1 MTSNSD
7 SGHPPALSVLLISDL
22 EEKLS
27 QILKDIRADIE
38 ISTAPSLETA
48 SFAAIDCL
56 ICDGTALGTGRP
68 ANAPSQMGIIA
79 CVTTDEEASAALDA
93 GADEVLV
100 CSRTPDLRL
109 LERRLR
115 SVVGTE
121 GFNEHSQRLQQSAIL
136 AVAGGD
142 SFEGALNGAIG
153 AICEETILCGGA
165 AWLPGRNGVRP
176 LSSHGHTPSESV
188 SSPERKA
195 TATVAED
202 VFSAGEPQWGWC
214 DTDDGE
220 TDWTCVGIP
229 IESDDG
235 IVAVLELYATERQ
248 PRNER
253 LLEVLSALG
262 TQLGTVLVRRRVE
275 DHLARERQLTT
286 RIFEA
291 SPVGIVLLD
300 ATDTV
305 LRAND
310 RANELL
316 DFSQSTATVDWT
328 VTDDYG
334 EPDPGAL
341 CPIKRVRERS
351 EPVFGANVSVDV
363 DGEHRWLSVNAV
375 PLEGVDSNSNFNSR
389 PHSHPHRIVIS
400 VTDMTEQK
408 RYAREIGR
416 QRQRLE
422 VLNRVIRHD
431 IRTTANLLLG
441 YAEMLPETGDI
452 ERVSNELTA
461 IARHMGRLSDNV
473 HQLPTTDTT
482 SRPEAEMKN
491 VSALL
496 EDCIASLRD
505 THPAAAVTTTIE
517 PDRFVRTTVELE
529 AAFDHLLENAVIH
542 TVPNPV
548 LTVDLTVD
556 SAENTLT
563 VTITDDGPG
572 IPAEEL
578 AVIEQQCE
586 TPLEHSSGLG
596 LWLASWVIDAADGSL
611 SFSVDDGTTVTV
623 QLPLALDAEPAI

>member
-1 MTSNSD
+1 M
-7 SGHPPALSVLLISDL
+7 LLISDI
-22 EEKLS
+22 EGKLS
-27 QILKDIRADIE
+27 QILKDVRADIE

-56 ICDGTALGTGRP
+56 ICDGTALSAGRP
-68 ANAPSQMGIIA
+68 ANVPSQMRIIA

-100 CSRTPDLRL
+100 CSRMPDPRL

-153 AICEETILCGGA
+153 VICEETIFCGGT
-165 AWLPGRNGVRP
+165 AWLPGRNGVRALP
-176 LSSHGHTPSESV
+176 SYGRTPGDSASP
-188 SSPERKA
+188 PERKR
-195 TATVAED
+195 TATVAAD
-202 VFSAGEPQWGWC
+202 VFSAGESQWGWC

-220 TDWTCVGIP
+220 TDWTCVGIS

-235 IVAVLELYATERQ
+235 IVAVLELYAVGRE

-341 CPIKRVRERS
+341 CPIKRVRERC

-375 PLEGVDSNSNFNSR
+375 PLEGVDSHPSPS
-389 PHSHPHRIVIS
+389 PHSHHHRIVIS

-422 VLNRVIRHD
+422 VLNRVVRHD

-452 ERVSNELTA
+452 ERISNELTA

-482 SRPEAEMKN
+482 SQPEAETTN

-517 PDRFVRTTVELE
+517 PNRFVRTAVELE

-548 LTVDLTVD
+548 LTVDLTVG
-556 SAENTLT
+556 SADNTLA

-596 LWLASWVIDAADGSL
+596 LWLASWIIDAADGSL

-623 QLPLALDAEPAI
+623 QLPLALDA